1 MLVRDLLHVD
11 LLVTGV
17 LVVLRL
23 LGEDMLPSWCT
34 HPVRAV
40 VAFADGLLD
49 AIPGS
54 LVMTAPVLLAPGVRG
69 FTDRAWGP
77 APARDQKVG
86 GGTMVAIA
94 EAVELPLSAAIIVSS
109 VRADEADAREV
120 DAALDAPAGEE
131 VEPGR
136 ERPWRETDPRY
147 AGRRSPG

>member
-1 MLVRDLLHVD
+1 MPWGYYVFDGTEPD
-11 LLVTGV
+11 CQNDAATT
-17 LVVLRL
+17 
-23 LGEDMLPSWCT
+23 CA
-34 HPVRAV
+34 PVAQN
-40 VAFADGLLD
+40 ATT
-49 AIPGS
+49 PGS
-54 LVMTAPVLLAPGVRG
+54 LVMTAPVLLARGVRG

-136 ERPWRETDPRY
+136 ERPWRETDPRD